1 MNSPCTSPPVLRS
14 PTELQEII
22 AAEHA
27 GAPFL
32 LWRSEEGHQQLLVL
46 HPDRWRVTIGRGLSA
61 DVSLGW
67 DQQVSREHALL
78 ERVGSGW
85 TLIDDGL
92 SRNGSFINGI
102 RVVGR
107 RRLADRDQ
115 LCVGVTE
122 LIYREPSPTRS
133 ASTVTAANAM
143 PSVRLT
149 PMQRKI
155 LIALCRPIFENQSP
169 TPATNRQIAEEVF
182 LGVDAVKAHL
192 RILFDRYGIGSDVPQ
207 NAEARSARG
216 LRPRIRGP
224 DVTRLL
230 TRALRGSDR
239 RNDRRYC
246 CLRKSRSPDSH
257 SVNSHS
263 ALAAS

>member
-1 MNSPCTSPPVLRS
+1 MNSLCTGPRVPPSPI
-14 PTELQEII
+14 ELQAII
-22 AAEHA
+22 AAERA

-32 LWRSEEGHQQLLVL
+32 LWRSQDGQQQLLAL
-46 HPDRWRVTIGRGLSA
+46 HPDRWRVTIGRGLGA

-92 SRNGSFINGI
+92 SRNGSFINGV

-122 LIYREPSPTRS
+122 LTYREPSITGS
-133 ASTVTAANAM
+133 ASTVTAADAM

-155 LIALCRPIFENQSP
+155 LIALCRPVYENQSP

-192 RILFDRYGIGSDVPQ
+192 RILFDRYGIGTDVPQ
-207 NAEARSARG
+207 NEKRAR
-216 LRPRIRGP
+216 
-224 DVTRLL
+224 
-230 TRALRGSDR
+230 
-239 RNDRRYC
+239 
-246 CLRKSRSPDSH
+246 
-257 SVNSHS
+257 
-263 ALAAS
+263 LAAGALESGDLTSRDF